1 MKLFIDECIHQW
13 RKKTVPK
20 PPWGAE
26 PNDSLE
32 VFDHEHAVF
41 ISVHAIQAT
50 EERNPPAQHV
60 PQYQILEKLCAVIHV
75 RIRAT
80 YATSESW
87 LTALR
92 AAILKSS

>member
-1 MKLFIDECIHQW
+1 MSAS
-13 RKKTVPK
+13 TN
-20 PPWGAE
+20 GAKGQ
-26 PNDSLE
+26 PQHRQRVSNQSDSLE

-41 ISVHAIQAT
+41 ISVHAIKAA
-50 EERNPPAQHV
+50 EERNPPAQRV

-75 RIRAT
+75 RRRAT
-80 YATSESW
+80 YASSESW